1 MVIVATSRIVR
12 YRNSEDGDQTRG
24 NRILTSNNCAGEAIT
39 AIKADTVTT
48 SGTVNLNLSGIR
60 RELLRWVLGCDSALN
75 SETPCGNAVLSQTK
89 LGQRSTGSN
98 LDLGSNDIDT
108 SNLLS
113 DGMLDLDSGVDLD
126 KVVSVLLVDQELGG
140 TSVAVVDRLRELD
153 GIVEEGLADIR
164 GKILGWGKLND
175 LLMSALDG
183 AVTLVQVDDVAVVVS
198 EELDL
203 NVLGLVEEALDE
215 DGAVAEGGLGLGG
228 GAIKGLLES
237 LLLADD
243 THTAATAT
251 VGGLDD
257 DGEAVFVGELLDILE
272 LLDSALGTGDDW
284 DAGLDGKGSG
294 RDLISERV
302 DDLGRWADELNSHV
316 SDWELVKSSTTT
328 YDKASLLNIASK
340 LGILGKET
348 VAWMDHVDAVL

>member
-1 MVIVATSRIVR
+1 MR
-12 YRNSEDGDQTRG
+12 YRHPEKGDQRRG

-60 RELLRWVLGCDSALN
+60 RELLRWVLGRDSALD
-75 SETPCGNAVLSQTK
+75 SESPRGDAVLGQTK

-108 SNLLS
+108 SNLFS
-113 DGMLDLDSGVDLD
+113 DGVLDLDSGIDLD
-126 KVVSVLLVDQELGG
+126 EVVSVLLVDQELSG
-140 TSVAVVDRLRELD
+140 TSVAVVDRLGELD
-153 GIVEEGLADIR
+153 GVVEESLADIR
-164 GKILGWGKLND
+164 GQILGWGKLDD

-215 DGAVAEGGLGLGG
+215 NGAVAEGGLGLGG
-228 GAIKGLLES
+228 GAVKGLLER

-257 DGEAVFVGELLDILE
+257 DGEAVFVSELLDVLE
-272 LLDSALGTGDDW
+272 LLDGALGTGDDR
-284 DAGLDGKGSG
+284 DAGLDGKGPG
-294 RDLISERV
+294 RDLVSERV

-316 SDWELVKSSTTT
+316 SELGARK
-328 YDKASLLNIASK
+328 
-340 LGILGKET
+340 
-348 VAWMDHVDAVL
+348 